1 MSLPRA
7 RAGLR
12 LLREAWQGFLEDE
25 GPLRAT
31 GLAYVSLLA
40 LVPLTAVA
48 LGALAAFPVFERLAE
63 RVNAFVF
70 RHFLPETGETVQR
83 VVEALAANAGRLGL
97 AGAVMLVVTA
107 LLMMAAID
115 DTLNHI
121 WRVRGRAGLWQRL
134 AAWWTV
140 LTLGPVLLGGA
151 IGLASYAAARLPA
164 TVAGAEPQRLA
175 LELLA
180 VVLEAGACA
189 LLYALVPRRP
199 VPVRHALAG
208 AAVAAVL
215 LELARRGFGAYVAS
229 VETYRTLYGSLAA
242 LPLLLVWIQ
251 VSWMVVLF
259 GAEVSRVPSL
269 PPGARRERPAAAR
282 IAAAVHALGRLA
294 AAQRTGEALGAAAL
308 ARGLTAVE
316 AAELEGALERLE
328 RAGLVR
334 RVAGGG
340 WVLARGLEHVSAAE
354 LAEVLGL
361 LPPAVAA
368 RGTAAA
374 RLGALLTEARAAM
387 RARLDVPL
395 ASLYGGAPERPEG
408 K

>member
-40 LVPLTAVA
+40 LVPLTAVT
-48 LGALAAFPVFERLAE
+48 LGVLAAFPVFERLAA

-83 VVEALAANAGRLGL
+83 AVETLAANAGRLGL
-97 AGAVMLVVTA
+97 VGALMLVATA
-107 LLMMAAID
+107 LLMMAAVD
-115 DTLNHI
+115 GTLNRI
-121 WRVRGRAGLWQRL
+121 WRVRTRAGLWQRL

-140 LTLGPVLLGGA
+140 LTLGPVLLGSA
-151 IGLASYAAARLPA
+151 IALATYAAARLPGS
-164 TVAGAEPQRLA
+164 VAGAEPQRL
-175 LELLA
+175 LLGLLA
-180 VVLEAGACA
+180 LMLEAGACA

-229 VETYRTLYGSLAA
+229 VETYRTLYGPLAA
-242 LPLLLVWIQ
+242 LPLLLIWVQ
-251 VSWMVVLF
+251 VSWMVVLY
-259 GAEVSRVPSL
+259 GAEVSRALSL
-269 PPGARRERPAAAR
+269 PRGAPPEGMPAAR
-282 IAAAVHALGRLA
+282 LAAAMHALGRLA
-294 AAQRTGEALGAAAL
+294 AAQRTGEAPATAAL
-308 ARGLTAVE
+308 ARGLTATE
-316 AAELEGALERLE
+316 AAELEGALERLG

-334 RVAGGG
+334 RAAGGG
-340 WVLARGLEHVSAAE
+340 WVLARGLGHTTAAE
-354 LAEVLGL
+354 LADALGL

-368 RGTAAA
+368 RGVAG
-374 RLGALLTEARAAM
+374 RIGALLAEGREAL

>member
-40 LVPLTAVA
+40 LVPLTAVT
-48 LGALAAFPVFERLAE
+48 LGVLAAFPVFERLAA

-83 VVEALAANAGRLGL
+83 AVETLAANAGRLGL
-97 AGAVMLVVTA
+97 VGALMLVATA
-107 LLMMAAID
+107 LLMMAAVD
-115 DTLNHI
+115 GTLNRI
-121 WRVRGRAGLWQRL
+121 WRVRTRAGLWQRL

-140 LTLGPVLLGGA
+140 LTLGPVLLGSA
-151 IGLASYAAARLPA
+151 IALATYAAARLPGS
-164 TVAGAEPQRLA
+164 VAGAEPQRL
-175 LELLA
+175 LLGLLA
-180 VVLEAGACA
+180 LLLEAGACA

-229 VETYRTLYGSLAA
+229 AGTYRTLYGPLAA
-242 LPLLLVWIQ
+242 LPLLLIWVQ
-251 VSWMVVLF
+251 VSWMVVLY
-259 GAEVSRVPSL
+259 GAEVSRALSL
-269 PPGARRERPAAAR
+269 PRGAPPEGMPAAR
-282 IAAAVHALGRLA
+282 LAAAMHALGRLA
-294 AAQRTGEALGAAAL
+294 AAQRTGEAPATAAL
-308 ARGLTAVE
+308 ARGLTATE
-316 AAELEGALERLE
+316 AAELEGALERLG

-334 RVAGGG
+334 RAAGGG
-340 WVLARGLEHVSAAE
+340 WVLARGLGHTTAAE
-354 LAEVLGL
+354 LADALGL

-368 RGTAAA
+368 RGAAG
-374 RLGALLTEARAAM
+374 RIGALLAEGREAL